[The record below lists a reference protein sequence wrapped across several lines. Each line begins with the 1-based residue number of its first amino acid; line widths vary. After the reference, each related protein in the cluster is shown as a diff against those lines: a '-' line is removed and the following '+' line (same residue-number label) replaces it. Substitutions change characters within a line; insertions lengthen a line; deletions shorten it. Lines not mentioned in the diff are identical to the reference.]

1 MNDTHHI
8 DANAMARILFDAWA
22 KAEPE
27 HPVTKHPTSYWAT
40 FVDMAKAALDAT
52 VERRPTEQATSH
64 RWDGTPMTHFTSAP
78 SDAAQGAALPSTTD
92 EQPARA
98 KDPR

>member
-22 KAEPE
+22 TAEPV
-27 HPVTKHPTSYWAT
+27 HPVTKQPTSYWAT

-52 VERRPTEQATSH
+52 GERRPTP
-64 RWDGTPMTHFTSAP
+64 G
-78 SDAAQGAALPSTTD
+78 
-92 EQPARA
+92 
-98 KDPR
+98 